1 MKSGEIN
8 SLFKNFSKVIK
19 NPKSDLKYKNKFTL
33 LISVVLSAQCTDVN
47 VNNVTKNIY
56 PKYNKPEHFVK
67 LGRKKIEKL
76 IKSIGLFRNKGKSV
90 YLLSK
95 QLIEKHNGKVPKN
108 FDDLYALPGV
118 GKKTASVV
126 LNEGFGLPT
135 IAVDTHVFRVSNRTG
150 LAYGKN
156 PDKVQENL
164 YKAAKQLIIKAKKF
178 EKKDK
183 LEKAL
188 KLYSKAYDKLLKA
201 YDKDKK
207 NPDILNYL
215 GFTLRKAGNF
225 EEAEKFY
232 LEGLEIKPDHEGIN
246 EYLGEL
252 YVKTNRVELAKERLE
267 VLKGCKCEEFEE
279 LKELIDKN

>member
-8 SLFKNFSKVIK
+8 SLFKNLSKVIK
-19 NPKSDLKYKNKFTL
+19 NPRSDLKYKNKFTL
-33 LISVVLSAQCTDVN
+33 LVSVVLSAQCTDVN

-56 PKYNKPEHFVK
+56 LKYNKPEHFVK

-76 IKSIGLFRNKGKSV
+76 IKSIGLFRNKAKSV

-118 GKKTASVV
+118 GRKTASVV

-156 PDKVQENL
+156 PDEVQQNL
-164 YKAAKQLIIKAKKF
+164 YKVVPKKYLKKAGHTILLHGRYTCKARNPLCGKCVVF
-178 EKKDK
+178 KNCNFKDK
-183 LEKAL
+183 
-188 KLYSKAYDKLLKA
+188 
-201 YDKDKK
+201 
-207 NPDILNYL
+207 
-215 GFTLRKAGNF
+215 
-225 EEAEKFY
+225 
-232 LEGLEIKPDHEGIN
+232 IK
-246 EYLGEL
+246 
-252 YVKTNRVELAKERLE
+252 YV
-267 VLKGCKCEEFEE
+267 
-279 LKELIDKN
+279 

>member
-8 SLFKNFSKVIK
+8 SLFKNLSKVIK
-19 NPKSDLKYKNKFTL
+19 NPKSDLKYKNRFTL

-47 VNNVTKNIY
+47 VNNVTKKIY

-76 IKSIGLFRNKGKSV
+76 IKSIGLFRNKAKSV

-95 QLIEKHNGKVPKN
+95 QLIKKHNRKVPKN

-135 IAVDTHVFRVSNRTG
+135 IAVDTHVFRVGNRTG

-156 PDKVQENL
+156 PDEVQENL
-164 YKAAKQLIIKAKKF
+164 YKVVPKKY
-178 EKKDK
+178 
-183 LEKAL
+183 L
-188 KLYSKAYDKLLKA
+188 K
-201 YDKDKK
+201 
-207 NPDILNYL
+207 
-215 GFTLRKAGNF
+215 KAGHTLLLHGRYTCK
-225 EEAEKFY
+225 ARKPLCKICVIKKYCKF
-232 LEGLEIKPDHEGIN
+232 KN
-246 EYLGEL
+246 
-252 YVKTNRVELAKERLE
+252 
-267 VLKGCKCEEFEE
+267 
-279 LKELIDKN
+279 KELN